1 MAKIEKRTLGF
12 LGADYQYRLVN
23 AFIED
28 GKFFKDTYSIIEQNA
43 FTEPCLRGIVGV
55 MKDYYNVYGSVPSY
69 GLIEI
74 KLREK
79 VIHNDDDKQYYD
91 ETIDKLKHTTCE
103 GRVEIENLGL
113 EFFKQ
118 QETIRCAN
126 EMIQSVAAGATMEDV
141 SKYVTEMQDIFSV
154 RRHED
159 SIMSPFET
167 MEDDLS
173 KENTV
178 CIPTGISKI
187 DEALGQGLEKGKIGL
202 IIGPTGFGKTSMTTC
217 MSANAATYLCE
228 ANNYEG
234 YKVLQIVFE
243 DTQRD
248 IHRKYFAKVSQIEAA
263 DINRDDE
270 TTEKVRNILN
280 NSKDRELIDENV
292 RIVRFPTGEKSA
304 TDIKNFIVKL
314 INEGFNPDLVI
325 IDYFE
330 CLAPEAGTAKLD
342 VTERE
347 GRTAR
352 KIENMAA
359 ELNIAIWCAT
369 QGNRESIASEIVTT
383 DKIGGSI
390 KKGQIFQI
398 IVSIARTP
406 DQKKDN
412 RATIS
417 LLKNRGGRDTINL
430 QGVYFNNGTCTINCD
445 EMIDF
450 DDINAYNEYAVEAEE
465 ETRREMA
472 RSARQEFRLNQ
483 Q

>member
-1 MAKIEKRTLGF
+1 MANIEKRTLGF

-28 GKFFKDTYSIIEQNA
+28 GKFFKDTYSVIEQNA
-43 FTEPCLRGIVGV
+43 FTEPCLRSIVGV
-55 MKDYYNVYGSVPSY
+55 MKDYYSAHGSVPSY
-69 GLIEI
+69 DLINI

-103 GRVEIENLGL
+103 GRIEIENLGL

-118 QETIRCAN
+118 QETIRCSNELLGAVAVGAN
-126 EMIQSVAAGATMEDV
+126 MEEV
-141 SKYVTEMQDIFSV
+141 SKYVNELQDVLSI

-159 SIMSPFET
+159 SITSPFES
-167 MEDDLS
+167 MEDDLL
-173 KENTV
+173 KENSV
-178 CIPTGISKI
+178 YVPTGISKI
-187 DEALGQGLEKGKIGL
+187 DEALGGGLEKGKIGL

-217 MSANAATYLCE
+217 MAANAATYLCE

-234 YKVLQIVFE
+234 YKILQIIFE

-248 IHRKYFAKVSQIEAA
+248 IHRKYFGKVSGIESA
-263 DINRDDE
+263 DINKDE
-270 TTEKVRNILN
+270 ATTEKVREILN
-280 NSKDRELIDENV
+280 NSKDREYINNNV

-304 TDIKNFIVKL
+304 TDIKNFIVKI

-330 CLAPEAGTAKLD
+330 CLAPESGTSKLD
-342 VTERE
+342 ITERE
-347 GRTAR
+347 GRTSR

-359 ELNIAIWCAT
+359 ELNIAIWAAT
-369 QGNRESIASEIVTT
+369 QGNRDSIASEIVTT

-398 IVSIARTP
+398 ILSIARTP
-406 DQKKDN
+406 DQKKEN
-412 RATIS
+412 KATIS

-430 QGVYFNNGTCTINCD
+430 QGVYFNNGTCTIDCSD
-445 EMIDF
+445 IVDF
-450 DDINAYNEYAVEAEE
+450 DDVLEYNEFATEKEKE
-465 ETRREMA
+465 IQREMIRETRQPYKFHEG
-472 RSARQEFRLNQ
+472 
-483 Q
+483 